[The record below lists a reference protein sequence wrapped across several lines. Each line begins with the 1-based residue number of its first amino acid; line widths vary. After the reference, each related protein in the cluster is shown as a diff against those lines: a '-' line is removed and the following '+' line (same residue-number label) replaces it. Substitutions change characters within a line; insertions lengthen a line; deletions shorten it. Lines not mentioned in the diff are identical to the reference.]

1 MDFTGKSIVVTGAS
15 SGIGEAAANLLAQKG
30 GGFSRFPRRA
40 QTGRRHETGA
50 ELL

>member
-15 SGIGEAAANLLAQKG
+15 SGIGGSG
-30 GGFSRFPRRA
+30 GQFACAEGRRVFALSRRA